1 MEQAGLS
8 KKEVG
13 KMLITLAIPTILEQ
27 ILLTL
32 LQYVDTAMW
41 DT

>member
-13 KMLITLAIPTILEQ
+13 KMLITLANTVDLRIKDIEQ
-27 ILLTL
+27 NGGLTL
-32 LQYVDTAMW
+32 
-41 DT
+41 